1 MKRTKTIRWFRVFCC
16 LSPWIFGCISSSGQ
30 NFDLGSWNILN
41 LRYNITN
48 KWSVF
53 GEAQIRSVYF
63 YDYFYYYEYKGGV
76 DFRVL
81 PNTRLALGL
90 GHYITYQ
97 DSGNFVLPKV
107 NDEFRIWPQV
117 ILQQSVSK
125 LNLEHRY
132 RAEFRFTSDGYR
144 NRFRYRLALSYPF
157 GKNKHGYQPFQ
168 VILGDEIFL
177 TDKSPYFERN
187 RFLVAFNY
195 RISKIFTT
203 QLGYIYQFDYK
214 KTREIG
220 RDYLMVGLYI
230 ELFSKKS
237 RQTQPDVI
245 LDHN

>member
-1 MKRTKTIRWFRVFCC
+1 MSKATTRGFRFSCYVIA
-16 LSPWIFGCISSSGQ
+16 LILISSNSRGQ

-41 LRYNITN
+41 LRYNFTN

-53 GEAQIRSVYF
+53 GEAQIRSIYF

-76 DFRVL
+76 DFKVL
-81 PNTRLALGL
+81 PNMRMALGL
-90 GHYITYQ
+90 GHYLTYQ

-107 NDEFRIWPQV
+107 NDEFRIWPQI
-117 ILQQSVSK
+117 ILQQTTMK
-125 LNLEHRY
+125 INIEHRY
-132 RAEFRFTSDGYR
+132 RAEFRFTSDGYK

-157 GKNKHGYQPFQ
+157 GKNKRGYQPFQ

-187 RFLVAFNY
+187 RFLVACNY
-195 RISKIFTT
+195 RISRIFTT

-214 KTREIG
+214 KTGEIG

-237 RQTQPDVI
+237 QQTHNNVI